1 MIVASPACPVC
12 GSPSFKVG
20 AQTVRAFVR
29 SGLAPIVP
37 DRTFH
42 YCPSSICDVVYFSDA
57 IRYVRSDVRIRVG
70 DKEAEPPIQ
79 LCYCF
84 DWTREDIEAEIRRDG
99 TTGIPERIKAK
110 IRAGLCNCDTMNP
123 RGVCCLASVNHAVTQ
138 ALARRNPS
146 PREAPPPVDRG
157 KTRWLLATGAAVMSV
172 IASACCWL
180 PLLLLALGG
189 SAAGISVSFVRYRPI
204 LLSVTLL
211 LLGVA
216 WIVTYRT
223 ALRGVW
229 SRFRGRP
236 APSPGDDS
244 FDATDSCCA
253 AGSEGRPSRR
263 FAMKRSS
270 VVTLW
275 ISTVV
280 VLAFVSIPRW
290 SQFVSASSSEGRS
303 HAPNLN
309 EKVVAFAIE
318 GMTCGGCVAI
328 VESALGAVPG
338 VKRASVDYAKGQA
351 LVVAG
356 DSVAEESLVRAV
368 EGAGFRVGT
377 GVSSDSPPTGVNAS
391 ATITVFEG
399 RLRPLMDQ
407 FNADADRPRVL
418 ALLSPT

>member
-1 MIVASPACPVC
+1 M
-12 GSPSFKVG
+12 
-20 AQTVRAFVR
+20 
-29 SGLAPIVP
+29 
-37 DRTFH
+37 
-42 YCPSSICDVVYFSDA
+42 CDVVYFSDE

-70 DKEAEPPIQ
+70 DKETEPPIQ

-84 DWTREDIEAEIRRDG
+84 DWTREDIEADIRRDG
-99 TTGIPERIKAK
+99 TTGIPERIKGK

-123 RGVCCLASVNHAVTQ
+123 RGVCCLASVNQAVKQ
-138 ALARRNPS
+138 ALAQRKQS
-146 PREAPPPVDRG
+146 PRDAPPPVDRG
-157 KTRWLLATGAAVMSV
+157 KTTWLLASGAAVMAV

-180 PLLLLALGG
+180 PLLLLALGA
-189 SAAGISVSFVRYRPI
+189 SAAGTSVSFGRYRPV
-204 LLSVTLL
+204 LLSVTFL

-223 ALRGVW
+223 ALRGDW
-229 SRFRGRP
+229 SRFQGRR

-244 FDATDSCCA
+244 VDATDSCCA

-263 FAMKRSS
+263 FSMKRSS

-290 SQFVSASSSEGRS
+290 SQLVSASSTEERS
-303 HAPNLN
+303 RAPNPD

-318 GMTCGGCVAI
+318 GMTCGGCAAN

-338 VKRASVDYAKGQA
+338 VRRTSVDYEKGQA

-356 DSVAEESLVRAV
+356 HSVAEESLVRAV
-368 EGAGFRVGT
+368 EGAGYRVGND
-377 GVSSDSPPTGVNAS
+377 VSSDSPPAGVD
-391 ATITVFEG
+391 ATAAITVFEG
-399 RLRPLMDQ
+399 TLAPLMDQ
-407 FNADADRPRVL
+407 FNADSDRPRVL